1 MGLFF
6 IVSYASLLET
16 LGVVAIKLKN
26 GTVFEMLQSSEV
38 LAQLIEA
45 RQLVCGTWNTIS
57 FCPEFCVSGR
67 PTRNEVMSI
76 LS

>member
-6 IVSYASLLET
+6 IVSYVSLLET
-16 LGVVAIKLKN
+16 LGVVAIKLTN

-38 LAQLIEA
+38 LAQLVEA

-67 PTRNEVMSI
+67 PTRNEVMSF